1 MVRAPGDQLDHRHGA
16 GQARFALSENAGRDA
31 GGIQA
36 GARGAGERGQGR
48 GETVRWAKTPGVR
61 ITGHRMVGTPPDA
74 FTGFAHPTIRSSVLT
89 FFWRCDLPR
98 LSSRTIAGAR
108 AGNQPSRFF
117 AD

>member
-48 GETVRWAKTPGVR
+48 GETVGWAKTPGADAPGGVPT
-61 ITGHRMVGTPPDA
+61 TGHRMVGTPPDA
-74 FTGFAHPTIRSSVLT
+74 FAPAGFAHPTIRSPVLT

-98 LSSRTIAGAR
+98 LS
-108 AGNQPSRFF
+108 
-117 AD
+117 